1 MGIEED
7 ERGNFG
13 TGARPKALPCLSES
27 PYLLWN
33 YMKEMDR
40 EKEGDAEG
48 GWGREHRL
56 EREIRIN
63 CYFFIKFVRSQKWH

>member
-1 MGIEED
+1 
-7 ERGNFG
+7 
-13 TGARPKALPCLSES
+13 
-27 PYLLWN
+27 
-33 YMKEMDR
+33 MKEMDR